1 MQIIKKIKLSDDLR
15 SSAARYLA
23 ALICVIVVGV
33 VLIAAQGADVTKAFA
48 TILKGAF
55 GSKTGFGSTLRYV
68 MPCMMLG
75 IAAAVAFK
83 TGVYN
88 MGIEGQM
95 YFGSLVAALVGYQI
109 SLPAGIHALV
119 CILAGGIAGV
129 LWGLIP
135 ALAKMIF
142 NVSEMIV
149 TMMMNYVALLLTE
162 YIVQWVILGGM
173 NVAGTVVLE
182 TKSVLSTA
190 RLPVLIK
197 GTTASTGLFIA
208 FAITIA
214 VYILFKYTFL
224 GYELKQ
230 VGENIKFSR
239 VGGINVSRIFLLIFI
254 ISSFISG
261 VVGSV
266 EIIGPYKRFAARYAS
281 NLPWEGIMIAF
292 ISKHKPLAII
302 VVSCIWGALRA
313 GALSLERTM
322 AINKMTIY
330 ILQMLFVLFVSV
342 DFDII
347 GRKLS
352 GLITVL
358 KKQAGEER
366 KINVVN

>member
-1 MQIIKKIKLSDDLR
+1 
-15 SSAARYLA
+15 
-23 ALICVIVVGV
+23 
-33 VLIAAQGADVTKAFA
+33 
-48 TILKGAF
+48 
-55 GSKTGFGSTLRYV
+55 
-68 MPCMMLG
+68 MMLG

-95 YFGSLVAALVGYQI
+95 YFGSLVAAIVGYQI
-109 SLPAGIHALV
+109 SLPAGIHTLV
-119 CILAGGIAGV
+119 CILAGGVAGV

-142 NVSEMIV
+142 NVSEMVV
-149 TMMMNYVALLLTE
+149 TMMMNYIALLLTE
-162 YIVQWVILGGM
+162 YIVQWAILGGM

-182 TKSVLSTA
+182 TENVLATA

-197 GTTASTGLFIA
+197 GTTVNTGLFIA
-208 FAITIA
+208 FAIAIA

-230 VGENIKFSR
+230 VGENIKFSK
-239 VGGINVSRIFLLIFI
+239 VGGINVSKIFLLIFI

-261 VVGSV
+261 IAGSV
-266 EIIGPYKRFAARYAS
+266 EIIGPYKRFAANYAA
-281 NLPWEGIMIAF
+281 NLPWEGIMISF

-302 VVSCIWGALRA
+302 AVSFIWGALRA
-313 GALSLERTM
+313 GALSMERTM
-322 AINKMTIY
+322 TINKMTIY

-342 DFDII
+342 DFNMI

-352 GLITVL
+352 SLTTVL
-358 KKQAGEER
+358 KKRTGEEI
-366 KINVVN
+366 K

>member
-1 MQIIKKIKLSDDLR
+1 M
-15 SSAARYLA
+15 RYLA
-23 ALICVIVVGV
+23 ALVCVVIVGAI
-33 VLIAAQGADVTKAFA
+33 LIAAQGVNPIEAFA
-48 TILKGAF
+48 AIGKGVF
-55 GSKTGFGSTLRYV
+55 GNKAGFGSTLRYM

-83 TGVYN
+83 TGVFN

-95 YFGSLVAALVGYQI
+95 YFGSLVAALVGYQV
-109 SLPAGIHALV
+109 SLPPLLHVPL
-119 CILAGGIAGV
+119 CIIAGGLAGV

-135 ALAKMIF
+135 ALAKMLL
-142 NVSEMIV
+142 NVSEMVV

-173 NVAGTVVLE
+173 NAAGTVVLE
-182 TKSVLSTA
+182 TESVLPSA

-208 FAITIA
+208 FAIAIA

-230 VGENIKFSR
+230 VGENTKFSK
-239 VGGINVSRIFLLIFI
+239 VGGVNVSKTFLLIFI

-266 EIIGPYKRFAARYAS
+266 EIIGPYKRFSANFAA
-281 NLPWEGIMIAF
+281 NLPWEGIMISF

-302 VVSCIWGALRA
+302 VVSFIWGALRA
-313 GALSLERTM
+313 GALSLEKTM

-342 DFDII
+342 DFEMI
-347 GRKLS
+347 GKKLRN
-352 GLITVL
+352 L
-358 KKQAGEER
+358 KKAPVKQAGEGGS
-366 KINVVN
+366 